1 VSEFYLVRHGDHD
14 WLKKGIAGRIPGVH
28 LNARGKKQ
36 AEELSQRLARVKF
49 DGIYSSPLE
58 RAMESA
64 EPIARAKGMEIKVA
78 PEILE
83 LDFGEWSGAT
93 LETIKNDP
101 RWAEWNR
108 HRSVT
113 RMPGGELMNEV
124 QNRVVAFLARLHA
137 ENREGIFALFS
148 HGDVIRSAVCY
159 FLGMPLDLLPRLDV
173 EPASVSIVQLGPGGP
188 RVVAVNR
195 ME

>member
-1 VSEFYLVRHGDHD
+1 MSDFYLIRHGDHD
-14 WLKKGIAGRIPGVH
+14 WLKKGIAGRISGVH
-28 LNARGKKQ
+28 LNARGKNQ
-36 AEELSQRLARVKF
+36 AEELAKRLGRVKF

-64 EPIARAKGMEIKVA
+64 EPTARAKKMEIKVA

-83 LDFGEWSGAT
+83 LDFGEWNGAIFAK
-93 LETIKNDP
+93 LKNDP
-101 RWAEWNR
+101 RWAEWNK

-113 RMPGGELMNEV
+113 RMPGGELMSEV
-124 QNRVVAFLARLHA
+124 QSRVIAFLTRLHA
-137 ENREGIFALFS
+137 ENREGVFALFS
-148 HGDVIRSAVCY
+148 HGDVIRAAVCY
-159 FLGMPLDLLPRLDV
+159 VLGMPLDLLPRVDV
-173 EPASVSIVQLGPGGP
+173 EPASVSIIQLGGGGP

>member
-1 VSEFYLVRHGDHD
+1 MSEFYLIRHGDHD

-28 LNARGKKQ
+28 LNARGTKQ
-36 AEELSQRLARVKF
+36 AEELANRLERVKF
-49 DGIYSSPLE
+49 DAIYSSPLE

-64 EPIARAKGMEIKVA
+64 EPTAKAKGREIKVA
-78 PEILE
+78 SEILE
-83 LDFGEWSGAT
+83 LDFGEWSGAPFEK
-93 LETIKNDP
+93 LKNDP
-101 RWAEWNR
+101 RWAEWNK

-113 RMPGGELMNEV
+113 RMPGGELMSEV
-124 QNRVVAFLARLHA
+124 QDRAVAFLARLHA

-148 HGDVIRSAVCY
+148 HGDVIRAAVCY